1 MIEVNEEGSEAA
13 AVTSVEEQ
21 CTSAGPQVSFIA
33 DRPFIFAIADED
45 TDTVLFLGKVVRL

>member
-1 MIEVNEEGSEAA
+1 M
-13 AVTSVEEQ
+13 
-21 CTSAGPQVSFIA
+21 A